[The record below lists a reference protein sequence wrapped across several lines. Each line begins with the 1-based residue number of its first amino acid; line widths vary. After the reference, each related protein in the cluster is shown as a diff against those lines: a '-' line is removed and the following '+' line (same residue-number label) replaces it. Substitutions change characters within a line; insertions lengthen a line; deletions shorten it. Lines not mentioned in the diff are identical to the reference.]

1 MSTDIVLPMIGSFTK
16 NWWVLLL
23 RGIVAV
29 LFGILAI
36 TRPGITLA
44 VLVLLFGIY
53 AVVDGC
59 FALFAAIGGWSHRE
73 DRWLLLL
80 EGFIGIGA
88 GILTLRAPGITT
100 VALLFAAWALATGVL
115 RIVAAIR
122 LRKEITGEFWLAL
135 SGIASVVFAF
145 LVMMNPAAGALAM
158 AWLIGWYALFL
169 GATLVMLSI
178 KLHDMRRLGEVR
190 RPGPKFCF
198 WYSSSDPT
206 SICLNCTS
214 HESNSGGGQRS
225 NPDRTRGALT
235 GLLNVENIKFLPSQ
249 SKNAYICEPGL
260 LTDCSSTGSTEATRA
275 SLIH

>member
-1 MSTDIVLPMIGSFTK
+1 MIGLFTM

-23 RGIVAV
+23 RGIAAV

-36 TRPGITLA
+36 TRPGITFA

-88 GILTLRAPGITT
+88 GILTLRAPSITT
-100 VALLFAAWALATGVL
+100 VALLFFIAAWALATGVL

-122 LRKEITGEFWLAL
+122 LRKEITGEVWLAL
-135 SGIASVVFAF
+135 SGIASVIFAF

-169 GATLVMLSI
+169 GAMLVMLSI
-178 KLHDMRRLGEVR
+178 KLHNLRELGDMPGGVYRR
-190 RPGPKFCF
+190 
-198 WYSSSDPT
+198 
-206 SICLNCTS
+206 
-214 HESNSGGGQRS
+214 
-225 NPDRTRGALT
+225 A
-235 GLLNVENIKFLPSQ
+235 
-249 SKNAYICEPGL
+249 A
-260 LTDCSSTGSTEATRA
+260 
-275 SLIH
+275 

>member
-1 MSTDIVLPMIGSFTK
+1 MTRRIRSCSKGVSATHIGNGCQLKCIYQIGRPWSLSEVIMSTDFVVPMIGLFTK
-16 NWWVLLL
+16 NWWVLLS

-53 AVVDGC
+53 AVIDGC

-88 GILTLRAPGITT
+88 GILTLLAPGMI
-100 VALLFAAWALATGVL
+100 VALLFFIAAWALATGVL

-122 LRKEITGEFWLAL
+122 LRKEITGEFWLGL

-145 LVMMNPAAGALAM
+145 LVMMNPAAGALAIG
-158 AWLIGWYALFL
+158 WLIGWYAIFL
-169 GATLVMLSI
+169 GVILVMLGI
-178 KLHDMRRLGEVR
+178 KLHSIHKHGDVPEV
-190 RPGPKFCF
+190 K
-198 WYSSSDPT
+198 Y
-206 SICLNCTS
+206 
-214 HESNSGGGQRS
+214 QR
-225 NPDRTRGALT
+225 A
-235 GLLNVENIKFLPSQ
+235 
-249 SKNAYICEPGL
+249 A
-260 LTDCSSTGSTEATRA
+260 
-275 SLIH
+275 

>member
-1 MSTDIVLPMIGSFTK
+1 MSTDIVSPMTGLFTK
-16 NWWVLLL
+16 NWWALLL

-29 LFGILAI
+29 LFGILAM
-36 TRPGITLA
+36 TGPGITLA
-44 VLVLLFGIY
+44 LLVLLFGIY

-100 VALLFAAWALATGVL
+100 EALLFFIAAWALATGVL

-122 LRKEITGEFWLAL
+122 LRKEVTGEFWLAL

-169 GATLVMLSI
+169 GAILVMLSI
-178 KLHDMRRLGEVR
+178 KLHNMRRLGDM
-190 RPGPKFCF
+190 P
-198 WYSSSDPT
+198 
-206 SICLNCTS
+206 
-214 HESNSGGGQRS
+214 
-225 NPDRTRGALT
+225 
-235 GLLNVENIKFLPSQ
+235 
-249 SKNAYICEPGL
+249 
-260 LTDCSSTGSTEATRA
+260 
-275 SLIH
+275 

>member
-1 MSTDIVLPMIGSFTK
+1 MSTDFVVPMIGLFTK

-53 AVVDGC
+53 AVFDGF

-73 DRWLLLL
+73 GRWPLLL

-100 VALLFAAWALATGVL
+100 VALLFFIAAWALATGVL

-122 LRKEITGEFWLAL
+122 LRKEIQNEWLLGL
-135 SGIASVVFAF
+135 SGVLSVLFGIIMFVQ
-145 LVMMNPAAGALAM
+145 PGAGALAVIWVI
-158 AWLIGWYALFL
+158 AAYAIVFGVLLIWLGL
-169 GATLVMLSI
+169 
-178 KLHDMRRLGEVR
+178 RLKKR
-190 RPGPKFCF
+190 
-198 WYSSSDPT
+198 S
-206 SICLNCTS
+206 
-214 HESNSGGGQRS
+214 ES
-225 NPDRTRGALT
+225 RTVA
-235 GLLNVENIKFLPSQ
+235 
-249 SKNAYICEPGL
+249 A
-260 LTDCSSTGSTEATRA
+260 
-275 SLIH
+275 

>member
-1 MSTDIVLPMIGSFTK
+1 MIGLFTK

-44 VLVLLFGIY
+44 VLILLFGAY
-53 AVVDGC
+53 ALVDGC
-59 FALFAAIGGWSHRE
+59 FALVAAIGGWRHRE

-88 GILTLRAPGITT
+88 GILTLSAPGITT
-100 VALLFAAWALATGVL
+100 VALLFFIATWALATGVL

-122 LRKEITGEFWLAL
+122 LRKEITGEVWLAL
-135 SGIASVVFAF
+135 SGIASVIFAF

-169 GATLVMLSI
+169 GAMLVMLSI
-178 KLHDMRRLGEVR
+178 KLHNLRELGDMPGGVYRR
-190 RPGPKFCF
+190 
-198 WYSSSDPT
+198 
-206 SICLNCTS
+206 
-214 HESNSGGGQRS
+214 
-225 NPDRTRGALT
+225 A
-235 GLLNVENIKFLPSQ
+235 
-249 SKNAYICEPGL
+249 A
-260 LTDCSSTGSTEATRA
+260 
-275 SLIH
+275 

>member
-1 MSTDIVLPMIGSFTK
+1 MTRRIRSCSKGVSATHIGDGCQPESIYQIGRPWSLSEVIMSTDIVLPMTGFFTK
-16 NWWVLLL
+16 NWWVLLM

-53 AVVDGC
+53 AVVDGS
-59 FALFAAIGGWSHRE
+59 FALFAAIGGWRHRE

-88 GILTLRAPGITT
+88 GILALRAPGITA
-100 VALLFAAWALATGVL
+100 VALLFFIAAWALATGVL

-135 SGIASVVFAF
+135 SGIAAVVFAF
-145 LVMMNPAAGALAM
+145 LVMMNPAAGALAI

-169 GATLVMLSI
+169 GAMLVMLSI
-178 KLHDMRRLGEVR
+178 KLHNIRRLGDMPGGKYR
-190 RPGPKFCF
+190 R
-198 WYSSSDPT
+198 
-206 SICLNCTS
+206 
-214 HESNSGGGQRS
+214 
-225 NPDRTRGALT
+225 A
-235 GLLNVENIKFLPSQ
+235 
-249 SKNAYICEPGL
+249 A
-260 LTDCSSTGSTEATRA
+260 
-275 SLIH
+275 

>member
-1 MSTDIVLPMIGSFTK
+1 MSTDIVLPMIGLFTK

-59 FALFAAIGGWSHRE
+59 LALFAAIGGWSHRE

-88 GILTLRAPGITT
+88 GILTLRAPGITA
-100 VALLFAAWALATGVL
+100 VALLFFIAAWALATGVL

-145 LVMMNPAAGALAM
+145 LVMMNPAAGALAI

-169 GATLVMLSI
+169 GAMLVMLSI
-178 KLHDMRRLGEVR
+178 KLHNIRRLG
-190 RPGPKFCF
+190 
-198 WYSSSDPT
+198 DM
-206 SICLNCTS
+206 
-214 HESNSGGGQRS
+214 SGGKYQR
-225 NPDRTRGALT
+225 A
-235 GLLNVENIKFLPSQ
+235 
-249 SKNAYICEPGL
+249 A
-260 LTDCSSTGSTEATRA
+260 
-275 SLIH
+275 

>member
-1 MSTDIVLPMIGSFTK
+1 
-16 NWWVLLL
+16 L

-59 FALFAAIGGWSHRE
+59 LALFAAIGGWSHRE

-100 VALLFAAWALATGVL
+100 VALLFFVAAWALATGVL

-145 LVMMNPAAGALAM
+145 LVMMNPAAGALAI

-178 KLHDMRRLGEVR
+178 KLHKMRRLGDM
-190 RPGPKFCF
+190 P
-198 WYSSSDPT
+198 
-206 SICLNCTS
+206 
-214 HESNSGGGQRS
+214 
-225 NPDRTRGALT
+225 RGT
-235 GLLNVENIKFLPSQ
+235 YE
-249 SKNAYICEPGL
+249 
-260 LTDCSSTGSTEATRA
+260 RA
-275 SLIH
+275 A

>member
-1 MSTDIVLPMIGSFTK
+1 MSTDIVLPMIGLFTK

-59 FALFAAIGGWSHRE
+59 LALFAAIGGWSHRE

-100 VALLFAAWALATGVL
+100 VALLFFIAAWALATGVL

-145 LVMMNPAAGALAM
+145 LVMMNPAAGALAI

-169 GATLVMLSI
+169 GAMLVMLSI
-178 KLHDMRRLGEVR
+178 KLHNIRRIGDT
-190 RPGPKFCF
+190 PGGK
-198 WYSSSDPT
+198 Y
-206 SICLNCTS
+206 
-214 HESNSGGGQRS
+214 QR
-225 NPDRTRGALT
+225 A
-235 GLLNVENIKFLPSQ
+235 
-249 SKNAYICEPGL
+249 A
-260 LTDCSSTGSTEATRA
+260 
-275 SLIH
+275 

>member
-1 MSTDIVLPMIGSFTK
+1 M
-16 NWWVLLL
+16 

-29 LFGILAI
+29 LFGLLAI

-59 FALFAAIGGWSHRE
+59 LALFAAIGGWSHRE

-88 GILTLRAPGITT
+88 GILTLRAPGITA
-100 VALLFAAWALATGVL
+100 VALLFFIAAWALATGVL

-145 LVMMNPAAGALAM
+145 LVMMNPAAGALAI

-169 GATLVMLSI
+169 GAMLVMLSI
-178 KLHDMRRLGEVR
+178 KLHNIRRIGDT
-190 RPGPKFCF
+190 PGGK
-198 WYSSSDPT
+198 Y
-206 SICLNCTS
+206 
-214 HESNSGGGQRS
+214 QR
-225 NPDRTRGALT
+225 A
-235 GLLNVENIKFLPSQ
+235 
-249 SKNAYICEPGL
+249 A
-260 LTDCSSTGSTEATRA
+260 
-275 SLIH
+275 

>member
-1 MSTDIVLPMIGSFTK
+1 MSTDIVLPMIGLFTK

-59 FALFAAIGGWSHRE
+59 LALFAAIGGWSHRE

-88 GILTLRAPGITT
+88 GILTLRAPGITA
-100 VALLFAAWALATGVL
+100 VALLFFIAAWALATGVL

-145 LVMMNPAAGALAM
+145 LVMMNPAAGALAI

-169 GATLVMLSI
+169 GAMLVMLSI
-178 KLHDMRRLGEVR
+178 KLHNIPRIGDT
-190 RPGPKFCF
+190 PGGK
-198 WYSSSDPT
+198 Y
-206 SICLNCTS
+206 
-214 HESNSGGGQRS
+214 QR
-225 NPDRTRGALT
+225 A
-235 GLLNVENIKFLPSQ
+235 
-249 SKNAYICEPGL
+249 A
-260 LTDCSSTGSTEATRA
+260 
-275 SLIH
+275 

>member
-1 MSTDIVLPMIGSFTK
+1 MPTDIVLPMIGLFTK

-53 AVVDGC
+53 AFVDGC

-73 DRWLLLL
+73 GRWLLLL

-88 GILTLRAPGITT
+88 GILTLCAPGITT
-100 VALLFAAWALATGVL
+100 VALLFFIAAWALATGVF

-145 LVMMNPAAGALAM
+145 LVMMNPAAGALAI

-169 GATLVMLSI
+169 GAMLVMLSI
-178 KLHDMRRLGEVR
+178 KLHNIRRLGDM
-190 RPGPKFCF
+190 PGGK
-198 WYSSSDPT
+198 Y
-206 SICLNCTS
+206 
-214 HESNSGGGQRS
+214 QR
-225 NPDRTRGALT
+225 A
-235 GLLNVENIKFLPSQ
+235 
-249 SKNAYICEPGL
+249 A
-260 LTDCSSTGSTEATRA
+260 
-275 SLIH
+275 

>member
-1 MSTDIVLPMIGSFTK
+1 MIMSTDIVPSMIGFFTK

-36 TRPGITLA
+36 TSPGITLA
-44 VLVLLFGIY
+44 ILVLLFGVY

-100 VALLFAAWALATGVL
+100 MTLLFFIAAWALATGVL

-122 LRKEITGEFWLAL
+122 LRKEITGEFWLVL

-145 LVMMNPAAGALAM
+145 LVMTNPAAGALAM

-178 KLHDMRRLGEVR
+178 KLHKMRRLGDM
-190 RPGPKFCF
+190 PGGT
-198 WYSSSDPT
+198 Y
-206 SICLNCTS
+206 
-214 HESNSGGGQRS
+214 QR
-225 NPDRTRGALT
+225 A
-235 GLLNVENIKFLPSQ
+235 
-249 SKNAYICEPGL
+249 A
-260 LTDCSSTGSTEATRA
+260 
-275 SLIH
+275 

>member
-1 MSTDIVLPMIGSFTK
+1 METQTVPAYVNPIGNFHSSLFAFADK
-16 NWWVLLL
+16 SHAG
-23 RGIVAV
+23 GI
-29 LFGILAI
+29 FAI

-88 GILTLRAPGITT
+88 GVLTLRAPGITT
-100 VALLFAAWALATGVL
+100 VALLFFIAAWALATGVL
-115 RIVAAIR
+115 RIVAGIR

-145 LVMMNPAAGALAM
+145 LVMMNPAAGALAI

-169 GATLVMLSI
+169 GAMLVMLSI
-178 KLHDMRRLGEVR
+178 KLHNIRRLGDM
-190 RPGPKFCF
+190 PGGK
-198 WYSSSDPT
+198 Y
-206 SICLNCTS
+206 
-214 HESNSGGGQRS
+214 QR
-225 NPDRTRGALT
+225 A
-235 GLLNVENIKFLPSQ
+235 
-249 SKNAYICEPGL
+249 A
-260 LTDCSSTGSTEATRA
+260 
-275 SLIH
+275 

>member
-1 MSTDIVLPMIGSFTK
+1 MTQSGSLSFDSYGLADYFVITDDAADPQLQQRGFRNPYRQRLPTRMHLSNWKAVESFEVIMSTDIVLPMIGLFTK

-53 AVVDGC
+53 AVVDGY

-100 VALLFAAWALATGVL
+100 VALLFFVAAWALATGVL

-145 LVMMNPAAGALAM
+145 LVMMNPAAGALAI

-178 KLHDMRRLGEVR
+178 KLHKMRRLGDM
-190 RPGPKFCF
+190 P
-198 WYSSSDPT
+198 
-206 SICLNCTS
+206 
-214 HESNSGGGQRS
+214 
-225 NPDRTRGALT
+225 RGT
-235 GLLNVENIKFLPSQ
+235 YE
-249 SKNAYICEPGL
+249 
-260 LTDCSSTGSTEATRA
+260 RA
-275 SLIH
+275 A

>member
-1 MSTDIVLPMIGSFTK
+1 MIGLFSK
-16 NWWVLLL
+16 NWWALLL

-100 VALLFAAWALATGVL
+100 VALLFFIAAWALATGVL

-169 GATLVMLSI
+169 GATLIMLSI
-178 KLHDMRRLGEVR
+178 KLNSMRRLGNMPR
-190 RPGPKFCF
+190 GT
-198 WYSSSDPT
+198 Y
-206 SICLNCTS
+206 
-214 HESNSGGGQRS
+214 QR
-225 NPDRTRGALT
+225 A
-235 GLLNVENIKFLPSQ
+235 
-249 SKNAYICEPGL
+249 A
-260 LTDCSSTGSTEATRA
+260 
-275 SLIH
+275 